1 MATKRAA
8 TAKASTAKAAPAK
21 KAAPATKVSA
31 AKAAP
36 KASASTRRGPAKQ
49 AFRAALTFDA
59 EHPDRASTP
68 GVQERLLD
76 ILDTLG
82 VKATFFIQGRW
93 AEAYPDTAA
102 RIAKAGHLVGNHSHY
117 HARMPQLNRKGLAWD
132 IQTAED
138 NIVAITGVDP
148 KPWFRNP
155 FGEGSDDPRVLKAI
169 DRAGY
174 VHVGWSVEAFDWE
187 PDPPLRELVDTIVDG
202 LVSAGDESVA
212 LLHTWP
218 LRVEKALPR
227 IVRQAR
233 DAGATFVRVDQLDNV
248 IALPSGPTPTRH

>member
-1 MATKRAA
+1 MPGSKN
-8 TAKASTAKAAPAK
+8 
-21 KAAPATKVSA
+21 A
-31 AKAAP
+31 AKTPPKRSSRRKAP
-36 KASASTRRGPAKQ
+36 EL
-49 AFRAALTFDA
+49 FRAALTFDA
-59 EHPDRASTP
+59 EHPDRASTY
-68 GVQERLLD
+68 GAQERVLD
-76 ILDTLG
+76 VLDKLD

-117 HARMPQLNRKGLAWD
+117 HARMPQLNGKGLAWD

-138 NIVAITGVDP
+138 NIIAITGVDP

-155 FGEGSDDPRVLKAI
+155 FGAGSDDPRVLKAI
-169 DRAGY
+169 ERAGY

-187 PDPPLRELVDTIVDG
+187 PDPPLAELVDTLVDG
-202 LVSAGDESVA
+202 LVTARDESVA

-218 LRVEKALPR
+218 KRVEKALPE
-227 IVRQAR
+227 IVKRAR

-248 IALPSGPTPTRH
+248 IALPSGPTPSKS